1 MGRSR
6 LNKYSS
12 TLTRRLGATGASLL
26 LGLAG
31 QVYAA
36 DVPEVDLRFGA
47 LAGLSGDLA
56 QSGQPWAE
64 AVRIAVEDVKQRIDA
79 MGYGDKV
86 KISFVGAEDSQ
97 GNAQGGIEAAKK
109 LTGVDG
115 ANIVV
120 GDFFSSVTVAA
131 AQSVFIPNK
140 IIDFTGGT
148 APSITD
154 LNVKTGTTWVWR
166 MVPPD
171 SVQGSLVAKVMG
183 NQFGAGG
190 TVNVAAR
197 NDTYGVGLVDEFTKA
212 WQAAGGK
219 IGASVIYNPDS
230 PTLDTEAQQL
240 AAGSPDAWFIVSFC
254 GDWGKLKGPL
264 QRTGAWDPKRTFG
277 GDALYGCPSPNETL
291 AGMRTVR
298 ADTSSGESNAD
309 WEKLYHERVAANVPY
324 ASFTVQA
331 FDAPYIAT
339 LAALKAGSDDPDA
352 IREQLVAV
360 TNGKGPK
367 CSFVNF
373 EDCVKSVL
381 AGETPQ
387 FMGASGSIGFDEHG
401 DPTIMNYNIAES
413 KGDGAIDEPVVDK
426 IQLVK

>member
-1 MGRSR
+1 MSV
-6 LNKYSS
+6 
-12 TLTRRLGATGASLL
+12 GASLAL
-26 LGLAG
+26 TGAAIG
-31 QVYAA
+31 Q
-36 DVPEVDLRFGA
+36 DVPELDLRFGA

-64 AVRIAVEDVKQRIDA
+64 AVRIGVEDVKQRIEA
-79 MGYGDKV
+79 MGHADKV
-86 KISFVGAEDSQ
+86 KISFVGSEDSQ
-97 GNAQGGIEAAKK
+97 GTAQGGIEAAKK
-109 LTGVDG
+109 LTSVDG

-131 AQSVFIPNK
+131 AQSVFIPNQ

-183 NQFGAGG
+183 EKFGATG
-190 TVNVAAR
+190 TINVAAR
-197 NDTYGVGLVDEFTKA
+197 NDTYGVGLIDEFKKA
-212 WQAAGGK
+212 WEAGGGT
-219 IGASVIYNPDS
+219 IGANVVYNPDS

-240 AAGSPDAWFIVSFC
+240 ASGNADAWFIVSFC

-264 QRTGAWDPKRTFG
+264 LRSGAWDPQRTFG
-277 GDALYGCPSPNETL
+277 GDALYGCPAPNETL

-298 ADTSSGESNAD
+298 ADTDSGDSHSD
-309 WEKLYHERVAANVPY
+309 WEKLYHERVAPNVPY
-324 ASFTVQA
+324 ASFSVQA
-331 FDAPYIAT
+331 FDTAYIAV
-339 LAALKAGSDDPDA
+339 LAALKAGSSDTNA

-360 TNGKGPK
+360 TNGTGAS
-367 CSFVNF
+367 CTFVNF
-373 EDCVKSVL
+373 EVCVNAIL
-381 AGETPQ
+381 AGETPK
-387 FMGASGSIGFDEHG
+387 FMGASGPIAFNDHG

-413 KGDGAIDEPVVDK
+413 KGDGAIDDPITDK
-426 IQLVK
+426 IQLIQ